1 MGLGASSYIEETR
14 FCNTSNLS
22 EYLEEDFAPRELQ
35 HLSKNERM
43 AEFFY
48 LGLRM
53 TEGVAKADFVRRFGL
68 SAETVYGDV
77 LKDLIAQELLADTGT
92 RYRLTPFG
100 RDVSNQVLYR
110 FL

>member
-1 MGLGASSYIEETR
+1 MHVYYIEETR
-14 FCNTSNLS
+14 FCNTSELRA
-22 EYLEEDFAPRELQ
+22 YLEEDFTPREVQ
-35 HLSKNERM
+35 HLSKNDRM

-53 TEGVAKADFVRRFGL
+53 TAGVAKADFVRRFGL
-68 SAETVYGDV
+68 SAEAGYGDV
-77 LKDLIAQELLADTGT
+77 LKDLIAQELLTDTGT
-92 RYRLTPFG
+92 HYRLTPFG

>member
-1 MGLGASSYIEETR
+1 
-14 FCNTSNLS
+14 
-22 EYLEEDFAPRELQ
+22 
-35 HLSKNERM
+35 M

-53 TEGVAKADFVRRFGL
+53 TAGVAKAEFVRRFGL
-68 SAETVYGDV
+68 CAEAVYGDV
-77 LKDLIAQELLADTGT
+77 LKELVEQELLADTGT
-92 RYRLTPFG
+92 HYRLTSYG